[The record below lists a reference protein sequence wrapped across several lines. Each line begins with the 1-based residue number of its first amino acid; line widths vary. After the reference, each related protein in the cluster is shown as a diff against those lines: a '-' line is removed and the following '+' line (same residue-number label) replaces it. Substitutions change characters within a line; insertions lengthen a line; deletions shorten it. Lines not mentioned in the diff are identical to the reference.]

1 MHDTGSVDDTCTKE
15 CLTAVDV
22 PNRLPLERHFD
33 EEIEEIV
40 ESGSLGH

>member
-1 MHDTGSVDDTCTKE
+1 MHNTESVDNMCTNE
-15 CLTAVDV
+15 CLTVDV

>member
-1 MHDTGSVDDTCTKE
+1 MHDTGSVDDTSINE

-22 PNRLPLERHFD
+22 PNRLPLARQFD